1 MLRTLSIQHVARDA
15 EVATVEVHDGVV
27 AVTAVD
33 IGFTRIT
40 LTATD
45 GIRSAQQDILTIVL
59 PRRPKVLRSVA
70 DVALAEGEAA
80 SEIRLA
86 DYRDGKLV
94 RYQATAVPGRVVHV
108 WESGGRLKLTAL
120 AAAPVLTTSVAA
132 DLIGRSLRATTQV
145 MDQLV
150 RAGLL
155 IQITVGR
162 RNRAFEAPE
171 LIEAF
176 TAFERGLASPE
187 GDRAIA
193 DPALPVPPAA
203 ELSPVAPPA
212 PRAPTADFSPREQER
227 YAAVVVRKRVRQAV
241 SDALVLRPVARG
253 ADDQSSRGSHSHA
266 GMSRAAH
273 RTLMSESGSI
283 RWSFEDA
290 RFSAWCPPSTSR
302 ALERLPEP
310 LSLGESALL
319 LP

>member
-1 MLRTLSIQHVARDA
+1 MLR
-15 EVATVEVHDGVV
+15 G
-27 AVTAVD
+27 
-33 IGFTRIT
+33 
-40 LTATD
+40 
-45 GIRSAQQDILTIVL
+45 
-59 PRRPKVLRSVA
+59 VA

-187 GDRAIA
+187 GDTAIA
-193 DPALPVPPAA
+193 DPSRPVP
-203 ELSPVAPPA
+203 
-212 PRAPTADFSPREQER
+212 Q
-227 YAAVVVRKRVRQAV
+227 
-241 SDALVLRPVARG
+241 RPN
-253 ADDQSSRGSHSHA
+253 
-266 GMSRAAH
+266 
-273 RTLMSESGSI
+273 
-283 RWSFEDA
+283 
-290 RFSAWCPPSTSR
+290 
-302 ALERLPEP
+302 
-310 LSLGESALL
+310 
-319 LP
+319 

>member
-227 YAAVVVRKRVRQAV
+227 YAAVVVRKK
-241 SDALVLRPVARG
+241 
-253 ADDQSSRGSHSHA
+253 
-266 GMSRAAH
+266 
-273 RTLMSESGSI
+273 
-283 RWSFEDA
+283 
-290 RFSAWCPPSTSR
+290 
-302 ALERLPEP
+302 
-310 LSLGESALL
+310 
-319 LP
+319 